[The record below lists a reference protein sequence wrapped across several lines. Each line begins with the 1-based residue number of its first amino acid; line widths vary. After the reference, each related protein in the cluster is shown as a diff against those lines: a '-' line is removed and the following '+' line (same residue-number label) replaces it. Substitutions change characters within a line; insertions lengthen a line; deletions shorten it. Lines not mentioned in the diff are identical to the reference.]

1 MRGRS
6 GPGLSR
12 RRAVATPL
20 TPYRAPPVR
29 SYYCADMES
38 HYVETW
44 HAMEDLVEE
53 GLVKSAGVSNFN
65 IAQLREV
72 LESVKKHKPAVLQ
85 NECHPYLQQKDMV
98 DFCKLNGIGA
108 CAAAVV

>member
-1 MRGRS
+1 M
-6 GPGLSR
+6 
-12 RRAVATPL
+12 
-20 TPYRAPPVR
+20 R